1 MTEGVKKIAEMLN
14 SVLNQQGIERKKSMI
29 AEALEEFENS
39 TLREIKRDLNNNDYD
54 DIEDLKKNLDVFIDL
69 KNQINDNKL
78 SNKIECKESI
88 SRILNVYNYYESK
101 YIRELEYRNS
111 EKRQNYIETILS
123 PILLISIFFE
133 EIIK

>member
-1 MTEGVKKIAEMLN
+1 M
-14 SVLNQQGIERKKSMI
+14 
-29 AEALEEFENS
+29 
-39 TLREIKRDLNNNDYD
+39 NNNDYD